1 MESEGMV
8 SMIDALFSFLKR
20 IRLSLMK

>member
-1 MESEGMV
+1 MESESMV